1 MQTIEVLDIKQFMQ
15 LLFQTNALD
24 SYEFISASIRTDM
37 TYNLDGHI
45 NKEFFTPDELEQMN
59 TNESLY
65 LFWHTAKE
73 KVFQLIKG
81 KKTPSQLKIVLKL
94 SEDNTY
100 SLLEST
106 HSTLSTMDIDGM
118 FLNILFQH
126 DKLTIV
132 CGISYKIFTLD
143 KNLENEFT
151 TSISSLLKGAS
162 ITCQ

>member
-1 MQTIEVLDIKQFMQ
+1 MNTLLASEQFDAF
-15 LLFQTNALD
+15 LVD
-24 SYEFISASIRTDM
+24 EASIT
-37 TYNLDGHI
+37 TFNTFHIDGHI
-45 NKEFFTPDELEQMN
+45 VKDFFNSEEITNMEQGLPEF
-59 TNESLY
+59 SL
-65 LFWHTAKE
+65 WKDIRPIC
-73 KVFQLIKG
+73 FQLIKG

>member
-94 SEDNTY
+94 SEQDTC

-118 FLNILFQH
+118 FLNILFQNG
-126 DKLTIV
+126 KLTIV

-143 KNLENEFT
+143 KNMENEFAA
-151 TSISSLLKGAS
+151 SISTLLKEAS